1 MHKFVI
7 RKPKGEETP
16 TKKKPEEKVYRQAT
30 IESLKRVVVIE
41 DIKRWKCILE
51 QPDQTRE
58 KLIEVLQELKKKM
71 PSREI
76 LISTKIGHTVNK
88 IRKHSDQEVTGL
100 AKEVYTQWKTFH
112 AENANKPSIEV
123 RSDAKSESLRLSARK
138 LLSDAL
144 QLEVDHPLVE
154 NIEREVFHICS
165 RLVGVPYRRT
175 VRALVFTLKH
185 KPETRAQVKANTLT
199 VSKLVQSHKK

>member
-7 RKPKGEETP
+7 RKPRGEETS
-16 TKKKPEEKVYRQAT
+16 KKKTPEEKVYRQTT

-51 QPDQTRE
+51 QPGQTQE

-71 PSREI
+71 PSREV

-88 IRKHSDQEVTGL
+88 IRKHSDQEVAGL
-100 AKEVYTQWKTFH
+100 AKEVYAQWKTFH

-123 RSDAKSESLRLSARK
+123 RSDAKSESLRISARK
-138 LLSDAL
+138 LLSDAVE
-144 QLEVDHPLVE
+144 LEVDHPLVE
-154 NIEREVFHICS
+154 NIEREVFHLYS
-165 RLVGVPYRRT
+165 RRVSVPYRKT

-185 KPETRAQVKANTLT
+185 KPETRAQVKASALA
-199 VSKLVQSHKK
+199 VSTLVQNHKK